1 MSTPVLETET
11 AKRLEAFPAPSQ
23 IYLQEYFQ
31 DKTLLLHY
39 YQENNVSFVILL
51 QLSTI
56 DALQTACMH
65 AYAWPAYILF
75 QRQRQRRQDSDRYEN
90 TFTISDYPDNS
101 RKYSEICTSL
111 KDFLNEHISNPLTNT
126 KAQKPQRL
134 AKQNIWEKYRECIE
148 KQQTTA

>member
-75 QRQRQRRQDSDRYEN
+75 QRQRQRRQDSNRDEN
-90 TFTISDYPDNS
+90 TFTISDHPDNS

-111 KDFLNEHISNPLTNT
+111 KDFL
-126 KAQKPQRL
+126 
-134 AKQNIWEKYRECIE
+134 
-148 KQQTTA
+148 